1 MLYIDSGVQKWNGTD
16 VTTPII
22 GINSYMITIP
32 LNFTWDWKLNIIEN
46 AQAKNATNPST
57 GTLPPSQIRGHM
69 FHGPLDQPEVYVYGG
84 TTFMGNQSFE
94 AYAWPDSSA
103 YSLWSYTDDAG
114 YPWRQYAIDAQ
125 WMPNHGAGAEAVD
138 QGLAFYLNG
147 QIDWGTSSTTL
158 NTFPKTEAIYVPLPG
173 MVVMDLNTQSGKN
186 ISTSKLRDGTPR
198 VGGTMEYI
206 PSIGGR
212 GVLVALGGQ
221 IQPNLT
227 GSFANVTG
235 GSLIDFGTVDLFDID
250 SYLQNPGNS
259 GTWYSQKTNGEI
271 PKPRIDFCTVAI
283 SSADN
288 SSHHIYLYGG
298 VDPITNTAYDDVLI
312 LTLPSFTWTNVWPLG
327 EAPRWGHNCHVAGRR
342 QMITVGG
349 NNTNGLTCDW
359 EIKGVAVWEM
369 STLTWGSVFMT
380 NLSNYE
386 VPQKLLSLTG
396 GNAHGNATKKNPAL
410 GWTDQ
415 GLQTVFTTPRK
426 YTLSGNSTSTAN
438 SRNKSHTGAIAGGVV
453 GGVAGLSLIAIAAF
467 FLRRHHRKRHGP
479 HELENSPIGA
489 AQESQKNKYELQAV
503 NENSPAELFGHEL
516 KELETPRQAVE
527 ADHLSSTTRA
537 ELPGTNTAPG
547 GLHGIPMIRTPGDEL
562 PERPEYVAGLRR
574 PSQESTSMAAVSNEG
589 GEHSDPVQPLNRGQ
603 TNVGNRESGD
613 EDIAS

>member
-1 MLYIDSGVQKWNGTD
+1 
-16 VTTPII
+16 
-22 GINSYMITIP
+22 MITIP
-32 LNFTWDWKLNIIEN
+32 LNFTWDWKLNIIEH
-46 AQAKNATNPST
+46 AHAKNVTNPST

-69 FHGPLDQPEVYVYGG
+69 FHGPPGQPEVYVYGG

-103 YSLWSYTDDAG
+103 YPLWSYTYQES
-114 YPWRQYAIDAQ
+114 YPWGQYAKDTE
-125 WMPNHGAGAEAVD
+125 WMPNHGAGAEAID

-158 NTFPKTEAIYVPLPG
+158 DSFPKTEAIYVPLQG
-173 MVVMDLNTQSGKN
+173 MVIIDLNTQSGKN
-186 ISTSKLRDGTPR
+186 ISTTKLRDGTPR
-198 VGGTMEYI
+198 VGGTMEYL
-206 PSIGGR
+206 PSVGSR
-212 GVLVALGGQ
+212 GVLIALGGQ
-221 IQPNLT
+221 IQPSLA
-227 GSFANVTG
+227 SPFANVSA
-235 GSLIDFGTVDLFDID
+235 GSLIDFGTVDVFDIN
-250 SYLQNPGNS
+250 SYLQNPDSN

-271 PKPRIDFCTVAI
+271 PAPRIDFCTVAI

-349 NNTNGLTCDW
+349 NKTNGLTCDW

-369 STLTWGSVFMT
+369 STLTWGSVFMI
-380 NLSNYE
+380 NLSNFE
-386 VPQKLLSLTG
+386 VPQKLLSVTG
-396 GNAHGNATKKNPAL
+396 GNAHGNATKKDPAL
-410 GWTDQ
+410 GWTDER
-415 GLQTVFTTPRK
+415 LKTVFATPRK
-426 YTLSGNSTSTAN
+426 YTLSGNTTTTGN
-438 SRNKSHTGAIAGGVV
+438 SQGKSHTGAIAGGVV
-453 GGVAGLSLIAIAAF
+453 GGVAGLSLIAVAAL
-467 FLRRHHRKRHGP
+467 FLHRRHRKRHGP

-489 AQESQKNKYELQAV
+489 SPEGEKHKYELQVV
-503 NENSPAELFGHEL
+503 NENSPAELFGDEL

-527 ADHLSSTTRA
+527 ADHLPSTRRA

-547 GLHGIPMIRTPGDEL
+547 GLHGVPIIRTPGDEL

-574 PSQESTSMAAVSNEG
+574 PSQESTSAAGVQNEEG
-589 GEHSDPVQPLNRGQ
+589 GQSETVQPHSGGQ
-603 TNVGNRESGD
+603 IHVENQESSD
-613 EDIAS
+613 DKAAR